1 MKNMLIEIFKPTPIE
16 LTLEELEKKLY
27 GRIIAG
33 KTKENI
39 LNDLK
44 LLELE
49 GKIFYD
55 ARNNTYKTFPSNF
68 FITKVTSVKDN
79 EFYFKINTKEYNLPN
94 KNSLKKKDTII
105 LEKVHNR
112 FKFIKAIQN
121 IEQEK
126 SNDYDTIADLFD
138 AYNKSYS
145 LHALAKIIKTD
156 DLTTLQNTLTSLEE
170 QGKVYFNEDENK
182 YQPFPKQYKI
192 VTIETGKKD
201 FTMSETKIVYI
212 LLKMKKL

>member
-68 FITKVTSVKDN
+68 FITKVTC
-79 EFYFKINTKEYNLPN
+79 
-94 KNSLKKKDTII
+94 DT
-105 LEKVHNR
+105 
-112 FKFIKAIQN
+112 
-121 IEQEK
+121 
-126 SNDYDTIADLFD
+126 
-138 AYNKSYS
+138 
-145 LHALAKIIKTD
+145 
-156 DLTTLQNTLTSLEE
+156 
-170 QGKVYFNEDENK
+170 
-182 YQPFPKQYKI
+182 
-192 VTIETGKKD
+192 
-201 FTMSETKIVYI
+201 
-212 LLKMKKL
+212 

>member
-68 FITKVTSVKDN
+68 FITKVTSVKDIMN
-79 EFYFKINTKEYNLPN
+79 FILKLIPKNTICP
-94 KNSLKKKDTII
+94 
-105 LEKVHNR
+105 
-112 FKFIKAIQN
+112 
-121 IEQEK
+121 
-126 SNDYDTIADLFD
+126 
-138 AYNKSYS
+138 
-145 LHALAKIIKTD
+145 IKT
-156 DLTTLQNTLTSLEE
+156 
-170 QGKVYFNEDENK
+170 V
-182 YQPFPKQYKI
+182 
-192 VTIETGKKD
+192 
-201 FTMSETKIVYI
+201 
-212 LLKMKKL
+212 

>member
-94 KNSLKKKDTII
+94 KNNLKKKDTII

-112 FKFIKAIQN
+112 FKFIKAIPN
-121 IEQEK
+121 IELEK

-156 DLTTLQNTLTSLEE
+156 DLTTL
-170 QGKVYFNEDENK
+170 
-182 YQPFPKQYKI
+182 
-192 VTIETGKKD
+192 
-201 FTMSETKIVYI
+201 
-212 LLKMKKL
+212 

>member
-16 LTLEELEKKLY
+16 ITLEELEKKLY

-68 FITKVTSVKDN
+68 FITKVISVKDN
-79 EFYFKINTKEYNLPN
+79 EFYFKINNKDYNLP
-94 KNSLKKKDTII
+94 LKG
-105 LEKVHNR
+105 N
-112 FKFIKAIQN
+112 IKR
-121 IEQEK
+121 
-126 SNDYDTIADLFD
+126 
-138 AYNKSYS
+138 
-145 LHALAKIIKTD
+145 KIP
-156 DLTTLQNTLTSLEE
+156 S
-170 QGKVYFNEDENK
+170 F
-182 YQPFPKQYKI
+182 
-192 VTIETGKKD
+192 
-201 FTMSETKIVYI
+201 
-212 LLKMKKL
+212 